1 VILQAQVPPEALAAE
16 VQARIFAAI
25 LDCNLGSQRQAESFS
40 STSVEHDIDDPFHRT
55 HRQFE
60 MIELVL
66 EN

>member
-1 VILQAQVPPEALAAE
+1 MTAEALATE
-16 VQARIFAAI
+16 VQARIFAAV
-25 LDCNLGSQRQAESFS
+25 LDYNLRSQRQAQSFS
-40 STSVEHDIDDPFHRT
+40 CTSVQHDIYDPFHRT